1 MKKLLYIF
9 AILLL
14 LLSSCRTK
22 QAVQEYSS
30 QSDSTKTECSTK
42 KEMAKEESSASSLM
56 SVSDTISSSI
66 IEEEFTIKFDTLGRP
81 KSFHGKK
88 KKSLQ
93 LSKSEKKFSMEQ
105 KFNADKLSCDSNYT
119 FANIEHSQY
128 KKIVQPAKKSSKK
141 NVLFAVMLS
150 LLTLIICHCVLK
162 QKIKQKKLGR

>member
-1 MKKLLYIF
+1 MKKQLYIF

-22 QAVQEYSS
+22 QTVQENTSHSDSTRTEYSS
-30 QSDSTKTECSTK
+30 K
-42 KEMAKEESSASSLM
+42 KEKVKEENSASSQINVTDTM
-56 SVSDTISSSI
+56 STSI
-66 IEEEFTIKFDTLGRP
+66 IEEEFTIKFDTEGRP

-88 KKSLQ
+88 KKSLL
-93 LSKSEKKFSMEQ
+93 LSKSEKKCSMEQ
-105 KFNADKLSCDSNYT
+105 QFNAYKLSCDSNYT

-128 KKIVQPAKKSSKK
+128 KKVVQPKKKSSK

-162 QKIKQKKLGR
+162 QKINRKKLGA